1 MSARGST
8 VSSVWR
14 GRDLAAQHAWAS
26 EHEAG
31 VLRQPGYVPVC
42 SHNWVTAAVRRDPEQ
57 DNNAVQEERAARCVA
72 AQIAAMA
79 VEEEAK

>member
-1 MSARGST
+1 MTRSL
-8 VSSVWR
+8 SSFYAH
-14 GRDLAAQHAWAS
+14 DLAAQNAWAS

-31 VLRQPGYVPVC
+31 VRRQKGYVPTC
-42 SHNWVTAAVRRDPEQ
+42 SHNWVTDAVRRDPEQ

-79 VEEEAK
+79 AEEEAK

>member
-14 GRDLAAQHAWAS
+14 GNDLAAQNAWAS

-31 VLRQPGYVPVC
+31 VRRQKGYVPTC
-42 SHNWVTAAVRRDPEQ
+42 SHNWIDERVRRDPEQ

-79 VEEEAK
+79 AEEK